1 MTLYRAIYQTRSGRN
16 RRMTFAACD
25 ADQAQRIASEWE
37 AADDRLADVQTLRP
51 LQDQF
56 RLEPVGGMQ

>member
-1 MTLYRAIYQTRSGRN
+1 MNLYRAIYSTRTGRN

-25 ADQAQRIASEWE
+25 AIQAQRIAAEWE

-51 LQDQF
+51 LQDSF
-56 RLEPVGGMQ
+56 KLETLTH

>member
-1 MTLYRAIYQTRSGRN
+1 MNLYRAIYSTRTGRN

-25 ADQAQRIASEWE
+25 AIQAQRIASEWE

-56 RLEPVGGMQ
+56 RLETIGGVQ

>member
-1 MTLYRAIYQTRSGRN
+1 MTLYRAIYSTHSGRS

-37 AADDRLADVQTLRP
+37 AADDKLRQVQTLRP
-51 LQDQF
+51 LQDSF
-56 RLEPVGGMQ
+56 KLESTTH

>member
-1 MTLYRAIYQTRSGRN
+1 MNLYRAIYSTHSGRS

-25 ADQAQRIASEWE
+25 SVQAQRIASEWE
-37 AADDRLADVQTLRP
+37 AADDKLATVQTLRP
-51 LQDQF
+51 LQDSF

>member
-1 MTLYRAIYQTRSGRN
+1 MNLYRAIYATRSGRN

-25 ADQAQRIASEWE
+25 AIQAQRIASEWE

-51 LQDQF
+51 LQDSF
-56 RLEPVGGMQ
+56 KLETITH